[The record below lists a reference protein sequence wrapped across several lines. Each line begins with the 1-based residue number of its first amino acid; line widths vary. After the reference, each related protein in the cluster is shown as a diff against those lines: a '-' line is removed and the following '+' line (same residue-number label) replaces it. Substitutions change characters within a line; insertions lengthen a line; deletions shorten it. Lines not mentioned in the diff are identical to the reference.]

1 MRGNKRVSYG
11 SNRDEYVIIE
21 SLSDEI
27 RFAQCMK
34 LYKSFGTID
43 KLEDSLKKKTLN
55 KIKQTF

>member
-11 SNRDEYVIIE
+11 SNKDEYVVIE

-34 LYKSFGTID
+34 LYKSFDTIE
-43 KLEDSLKKKTLN
+43 KLEKSLKTKTLN
-55 KIKQTF
+55 KIKQIY